1 MASSYKAPKQ
11 WVLQS
16 DASVT
21 QFESWKNNIIFT
33 LTLDP
38 INTQFLKD
46 NATWLKKTKA
56 NPKRGFEDDGEAIAD
71 ANKRLTAVQK
81 VAALE
86 LMLGQIANYVPI
98 NRGTIVKNSTS
109 LKSVWKA
116 LRQHLGFQ
124 ANGARVLDLAD
135 MSLNPGERPEE
146 LYQRLLAFMDDNLMK
161 ADGGITH
168 QEEEIGEDEELTA
181 SLENYF
187 VVTWLKLLHK
197 DLPKLV
203 KQRYGTE
210 LRSRSL
216 ASIKDE
222 ISGALDSLLEEIQS
236 NQDARALRSVVND
249 RNRGNFDNKSGRK
262 PYRNDRHDRSK
273 PSVKK
278 ECPICTQAGRPNN
291 EHYLTDCHHLPEKD
305 RRFIFNM
312 KARAG
317 KVESDDDDDNGDD
330 RQSDASA
337 RSIDVSQI
345 GIARRVPVIQSPY
358 IDTFYKHHSIRVT
371 IDCGATGNFIR
382 LDVAK
387 KINANIRKNT
397 QRSHQADGNSRLDI
411 VGEVSLELH
420 YKSHKLVLV
429 ALVLCQYHPTFTSMI
444 QHQTILIQQ

>member
-21 QFESWKNNIIFT
+21 QFESWMNNIIFT

-56 NPKRGFEDDGEAIAD
+56 NPNRGFTDDGEGIAE
-71 ANKRLTAVQK
+71 AKRLTAVQK

-86 LMLGQIANYVPI
+86 LMLGQIANYAPI

-109 LKSVWKA
+109 LKSIWKA

-135 MSLNPGERPEE
+135 MSLNPGQRPEE

-161 ADGGITH
+161 ADGDITH
-168 QEEEIGEDEELTA
+168 QEEEIAEDEELTP

-222 ISGALDSLLEEIQS
+222 ISGALDSLLEDIQS
-236 NQDARALRSVVND
+236 NQDTRAMRSLVNN
-249 RNRGNFDNKSGRK
+249 RNRGNFDNKSSRK
-262 PYRNDRHDRSK
+262 PHKHDSHK

-278 ECPICTQAGRPNN
+278 ECPIC
-291 EHYLTDCHHLPEKD
+291 
-305 RRFIFNM
+305 I
-312 KARAG
+312 
-317 KVESDDDDDNGDD
+317 
-330 RQSDASA
+330 
-337 RSIDVSQI
+337 
-345 GIARRVPVIQSPY
+345 
-358 IDTFYKHHSIRVT
+358 
-371 IDCGATGNFIR
+371 
-382 LDVAK
+382 
-387 KINANIRKNT
+387 
-397 QRSHQADGNSRLDI
+397 
-411 VGEVSLELH
+411 
-420 YKSHKLVLV
+420 
-429 ALVLCQYHPTFTSMI
+429 
-444 QHQTILIQQ
+444 